1 MSIVAAVMVPHPPV
15 ILPEIGR
22 GEEQKI
28 SATTAAYRQAMK
40 FLAEQKPDTVVVTS
54 PHSVMYSDLFHIYPG
69 AGARGRFAQFGAPE
83 VRFNVGYDVDLVDEL
98 CGLAAEEKVFAG
110 TIGDDPPELDHGV
123 MVPLYFLRE
132 ASGGG
137 LPYQFVRI
145 GLSGL
150 PLIEHYRLG
159 MLIRDAAEN
168 LGKRVAV
175 IASGDLSH
183 KLLPEGPYGFAEDGP
198 VYDEK
203 IMETMGSAAFGE
215 LVDYDA
221 KFCSRAAEC
230 GHRSFTAMAGCFDGV
245 SVKVERLSHEG
256 PFGVGYGVCTYLPEG
271 PDESRRFLLAYRDRQ
286 MAALEK
292 KHEHEDDYV
301 RLARRSFTSGVLKH
315 QVTRDPGRPAYGY
328 EREGAGVFVCCI
340 RKGTSRC
347 FARLRRPEARSRG
360 DRLQRDHACS
370 RESALHAVIPAELP
384 YLECTSTCSASRRRS
399 IPRRSLTETL
409 RRHRLR
415 VRKRGLC
422 CRISTA
428 SIRGAAVRLRSRR
441 RPAETTVLDSSALRW
456 SATSKAGSET

>member
-69 AGARGRFAQFGAPE
+69 AGARGSFAQFGAPE

-183 KLLPEGPYGFAEDGP
+183 KLLPEGPYGFDEDGP

-245 SVKVERLSHEG
+245 SVKAERLSHEG

-286 MAALEK
+286 MAELEK

-301 RLARRSFTSGVLKH
+301 RLARRSFTSWVLKH
-315 QVTRDPGRPAYGY
+315 QVTAFPDDLPTEMKEKA
-328 EREGAGVFVCCI
+328 AGVFVSLHKEGQLRGCI
-340 RKGTSRC
+340 GTI
-347 FARLRRPEARSRG
+347 APTRSSIAEEIVYNAIS
-360 DRLQRDHACS
+360 ACS
-370 RESALHAVIPAELP
+370 RDPRFMPVIPAELP
-384 YLECTSTCSASRRRS
+384 YLECTVDVLSEPEKIDSAAELDPKRYGVIVSAFG
-399 IPRRSLTETL
+399 
-409 RRHRLR
+409 
-415 VRKRGLC
+415 KRGLLLPNLDGVDTVEQQVK
-422 CRISTA
+422 IA
-428 SIRGAAVRLRSRR
+428 LKKAGL
-441 RPAETTVLDSSALRW
+441 PETTVPEFERF
-456 SATSKAGSET
+456 EVVRHE